1 MSISELLESSTLSE
15 GDTQR
20 MNCPE
25 CGGYNTFTLSKREG
39 RFIWNCYK
47 ASCNCSG
54 KSNAYMNI
62 EDIRT
67 HLSLSPTDRVADEV
81 VQKFTMPEHV
91 VRIASPV
98 LDAYANQYNIQKPL
112 WFDVKETRAVFPI
125 YDKNW
130 EYMVGAIGRVMI
142 PSLYERMKW
151 KRYDKQKDLMYFT
164 DTNRDA
170 AVLVEDCVSAEA
182 CFNAGYTGIA
192 LLGTSLHESRIKDL
206 MEFNEIIIALDNDAS
221 MKSLKMKSVLDDYVN
236 CRVVLLEDDL
246 KYFSPVMVQEI
257 LSFSQTPCPSL

>member
-1 MSISELLESSTLSE
+1 MSISEILEYSNLTE
-15 GDTQR
+15 GETNR

-25 CGGYNTFTLSKREG
+25 CGGYNTFTLSKKDG

-54 KSNAYMNI
+54 KSDAYMNI
-62 EDIRT
+62 EDMRT
-67 HLSLSPTDRVADEV
+67 RVELSNNHKTIDLP
-81 VQKFTMPEHV
+81 VQKFTMPDHV

-130 EYMVGAIGRVMI
+130 EYMVGAVGRAMI

-164 DTNRDA
+164 DTNRDV

-192 LLGTSLHESRIKDL
+192 LLGTTLHESRIKDL

-221 MKSLKMKSVLDDYVN
+221 MKSLKIKSMLDSYVN

-246 KYFSPVMVQEI
+246 KYFSPVMIQGI
-257 LSFSQTPCPSL
+257 LSISQTPCPSL

>member
-1 MSISELLESSTLSE
+1 MRLSEILESSTLAE

-20 MNCPE
+20 MNCPR

-39 RFIWNCYK
+39 RLIWNCYK
-47 ASCNCSG
+47 ASCGCSG
-54 KSNAYMNI
+54 RTKSYMNTN
-62 EDIRT
+62 DIRAR
-67 HLSLSPTDRVADEV
+67 LSLSPHDRVADT

-91 VRIASPV
+91 VQMPSPV

-112 WFDVKETRAVFPI
+112 WFDVRETRAVFPI
-125 YDKNW
+125 YDR
-130 EYMVGAIGRVMI
+130 EGEVLLGAVGRAMI
-142 PSLYERMKW
+142 PSLQPRMKW

-164 DTNRDA
+164 DNNRDI
-170 AVLVEDCVSAEA
+170 AVLVEDCVSAES

-192 LLGTSLHESRIKDL
+192 LLGTTFHESRIKDL
-206 MEFNEIIIALDNDAS
+206 FGYKEILIALDKDAS
-221 MKSLKMKSVLDDYVN
+221 LKALKIKNMLDAYVP
-236 CRVVLLEDDL
+236 CRVVLLQDDL